1 MFIGMVILT
10 TNAQFWT
17 LSLIEQVYGNMLII
31 GACFFWGIDNNL
43 SRFLSKKRDIVLVT
57 GLKCFIGGS
66 ALLTISQILGIGL
79 IVPIIA
85 IPYLITIGAFS
96 IAFSIMLFLFGL
108 REIGS
113 MQTGVLFFSSSLFG
127 ALFALVVLRE
137 PFSLFQIFAGL
148 IMLVGIY
155 VLYKK

>member
-1 MFIGMVILT
+1 M
-10 TNAQFWT
+10 
-17 LSLIEQVYGNMLII
+17 
-31 GACFFWGIDNNL
+31 
-43 SRFLSKKRDIVLVT
+43 T

-127 ALFALVVLRE
+127 ALFALVVIRE